1 MPVFKD
7 KRRNLWYARCNYTDE
22 FGKYKTAVSKGF
34 KTNKE
39 AKDEL
44 ARMMVTKRESFSNKT
59 FNDVHKAYVEDQ
71 KKIVK
76 PITASHYDPLFKHVQ
91 DLIGDIKVEKLTV
104 PKYKAIKEELDKKD
118 LSTSRKNRVHKHIVI
133 LCKYAK
139 KNYDINC
146 DVPEKCGGF
155 KEPGKIEDDELKYIT
170 EDQFKVFIEYVDDVV
185 FKCLFTVL
193 FYQGL
198 RLGEALA
205 LTFEDVDFKKNR
217 IRINKTYTSKL
228 NNEYRGGKLYITSPK
243 TKNSNRTIPISNH
256 ALNALKT
263 LYEYYKD
270 LDKFSKTW
278 FVFGGPYPLSETTIR
293 VKKDTAFKECGIERI
308 TVHQF
313 RHSCASYLF
322 EHGADPVKV
331 QHFLGHSK
339 LSTTMDIYVH
349 LKQDKLD
356 DIFDFTK

>member
-7 KRRNLWYARCNYTDE
+7 KRRNQWFARRNYTDIY
-22 FGKYKTAVSKGF
+22 GKAKSVKSKGF
-34 KTNKE
+34 NTRKE
-39 AKDEL
+39 AQDEL
-44 ARMMVTKRESFSNKT
+44 ARMMLESKKAIVSKT
-59 FNDVHKAYVEDQ
+59 FNEVHEAYVEDQ

-76 PITASHYDPLFKHVQ
+76 PITASHYDPLYRHIQ
-91 DLIGDIKVEKLTV
+91 DLIGDVKLDKLTMER
-104 PKYKAIKEELDKKD
+104 YKQIKKELDKKG
-118 LSTSRKNRVHKHIVI
+118 LSTSRKNRIHKHICI

-139 KNYDINC
+139 KNYDIECN
-146 DVPEKCGGF
+146 VPEKCGGF
-155 KEPGKIEDDELKYIT
+155 KEPGKIVDDELKYIT
-170 EDQFKVFIEYVDDVV
+170 EDQFKLFIECVDDMV

-205 LTFEDVDFKKNR
+205 LTFEDIDFNNNR
-217 IRINKTYTSKL
+217 IKINKTYTSKL
-228 NNEYRGGKLYITSPK
+228 NKDYRGEKLYITSPK
-243 TKNSNRTIPISNH
+243 TKNSNRTIPISKE
-256 ALNALKT
+256 ALVVLKT
-263 LYEYYKD
+263 LLEYYEIY
-270 LDKFSKTW
+270 DKFSKTW

-293 VKKDTAFKECGIERI
+293 IKKDLAFKECGIERI

-322 EHGADPVKV
+322 EHGVDPVKV

-356 DIFDFTK
+356 DMFDF